1 MTGPRVVL
9 VGVPGAGKSTV
20 GRLLAQRL
28 GVGFRDTDR
37 DVEAAAGKS
46 VAEVFLDDGEETFRA
61 AEAAT
66 VAGALA
72 EHGGV
77 LALGGGA
84 VLDAGTRAALAGH
97 TVVHLQVGLA
107 DAASRVGLGGARPVL
122 ALNPRAVL
130 KAMLDDRAPLYAE
143 VATFVV
149 PTDGRT
155 PTEVVDAVAAL
166 L

>member
-1 MTGPRVVL
+1 
-9 VGVPGAGKSTV
+9 
-20 GRLLAQRL
+20 
-28 GVGFRDTDR
+28 
-37 DVEAAAGKS
+37 
-46 VAEVFLDDGEETFRA
+46 
-61 AEAAT
+61 
-66 VAGALA
+66 
-72 EHGGV
+72 
-77 LALGGGA
+77 
-84 VLDAGTRAALAGH
+84 
-97 TVVHLQVGLA
+97 VHLQVGLA